1 MKSGEDTTL
10 KDKDGKAITVHCYVA
25 DESGASYYINSFCQA
40 VPTGEGAATP
50 LEDLVKAHQLRVLSA
65 TEVLQIQAA
74 KNGVPAKKAAAA
86 AAKSAAPEKPARKVR
101 TKVLKPAAE
110 QPDPKPAEAPEN
122 AQKPGKPAD
131 ISKEEIKAEMEM
143 LLQAFPAKLLAAEL
157 RRRGFVFSAVKP
169 VVIEI

>member
-1 MKSGEDTTL
+1 MRSGADTTL

-25 DESGASYYINSFCQA
+25 DESGNSYYINSFCQA
-40 VPTGEGAATP
+40 VPTGEGVATQ

-74 KNGVPAKKAAAA
+74 KNGVSAKKAAAA

-101 TKVLKPAAE
+101 MKVMKPAAE

-122 AQKPGKPAD
+122 AQKPGKKED
-131 ISKEEIKAEMEM
+131 VSKLEIKAELEM
-143 LLQAFPAKLLAAEL
+143 LLAAIPDKLLAAEL

>member
-25 DESGASYYINSFCQA
+25 DESGTSYYINSFCQA

-74 KNGVPAKKAAAA
+74 KIGVPAKKAAAA
-86 AAKSAAPEKPARKVR
+86 AAKAEEPEKKGRKVR
-101 TKVLKPAAE
+101 LKVLKPAAE
-110 QPDPKPAEAPEN
+110 QPDQKSAEGAEN
-122 AQKPGKPAD
+122 AQKPGEPAD

-143 LLQAFPAKLLAAEL
+143 LLQTFPTKMLAAEL

-169 VVIEI
+169 VILEL